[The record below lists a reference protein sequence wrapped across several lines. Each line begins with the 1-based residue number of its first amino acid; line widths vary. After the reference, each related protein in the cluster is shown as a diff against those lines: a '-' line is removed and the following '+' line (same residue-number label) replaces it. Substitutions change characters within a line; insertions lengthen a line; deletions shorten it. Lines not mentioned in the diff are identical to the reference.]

1 MLKRN
6 GNGSA
11 PKVKNSPNLFF
22 SGVLVLTIS
31 NLIIKVIGMLFKI
44 PMNRYVG
51 GEGMGYYSQAYT
63 LYTFFFMIA
72 TNGLPVALAKMLSDS
87 RSSGQLK
94 QAKRIFRI
102 AMTMFFIVGFVC
114 MLIMLFGAGAYSS
127 GVLKVDQA
135 YYCIL
140 AVAPT
145 IFFISISS
153 AYRGYFQSYQ
163 QMLPTSISQLTEAL
177 SKLFLGVFLALYAK
191 RQGYGI
197 HIVAAYAAAGLTI
210 GAALGMIFLFFAK
223 LSFRAKEAQYNAEFL
238 LENGASE
245 TVESTKTILKR
256 IAIIAIPITISSSV
270 MSITNLIDS
279 WIISRGLQDIG
290 MHPEAA
296 TEVYGNYMTLA
307 VTMFNLPPYLV
318 YPISYSIIP
327 VLTMARSTGDTIR
340 ANRIME
346 SSLRVSVLIGLPCA
360 LGMSVLSKPI
370 LSLLFPAESVE
381 MAWPL
386 LSLLAPSSLFICVL
400 SVTNAILQSCG
411 YERKPLYSM
420 LAGAAVKL
428 ASNYVLIRVIG
439 MYGTP
444 ISTFLC
450 YLTATA
456 MNLYFVV
463 KKTGVVPSA
472 GRVFIRPLAA
482 AVLCA
487 GSAIGAYVLLVNVL
501 GISGSISTLLSIAAA
516 GVVYCIAIFVIRA
529 ITADDIRLLPK
540 GEKILSVLT
549 KIKLVKP

>member
-1 MLKRN
+1 MFKQKNN
-6 GNGSA
+6 G
-11 PKVKNSPNLFF
+11 KVKSTTNLFF

-44 PMNRYVG
+44 PMSHFVG
-51 GEGMGYYSQAYT
+51 DEGMGYYSQAYT
-63 LYTFFFMIA
+63 LYTCFFMIA
-72 TNGLPVALAKMLSDS
+72 TNGLPVALATMLSDS
-87 RSSGQLK
+87 RSKGQFK

-102 AMTMFFIVGFVC
+102 AMGLFFAVGLASMLVMIVGARF
-114 MLIMLFGAGAYSS
+114 YSS
-127 GVLKVDQA
+127 NILRVDQA

-163 QMLPTSISQLTEAL
+163 QMLPTSVSQLTEVL
-177 SKLFLGVFLALYAK
+177 SKLFLGVFFALYAK
-191 RQGYGI
+191 GQGYGI

-210 GAALGMIFLFFAK
+210 GAGLGMVFLFFAK
-223 LSFRAKEAQYNAEFL
+223 MSFRAKEEQYNAQI
-238 LENGASE
+238 LEDNTASDYTDSTGA
-245 TVESTKTILKR
+245 ILKR
-256 IAIIAIPITISSSV
+256 IAIIAIPITLSSSV

-279 WIISRGLQDIG
+279 ALVSTGLQDIG
-290 MHPEAA
+290 MTAEAA
-296 TEVYGNYMTLA
+296 TKVYGNYTTLA
-307 VTMFNLPPYLV
+307 VTMFNLPPYLI

-327 VLTMARSTGDTIR
+327 ILTMARSTKDTVR

-346 SSLRVSVLIGLPCA
+346 SSLRVAVLIGLPCA
-360 LGMSVLSKPI
+360 LGMSALSKPI
-370 LSLLFPAESVE
+370 LALLFPAESVE

-386 LSLLAPSSLFICVL
+386 LSMLAPASFFICVL

-411 YERKPLYSM
+411 YERMPLYSM

-428 ASNYVLIRVIG
+428 ASNFVLIRVIG

-456 MNLYFVV
+456 MNLYFVA
-463 KKTGVVPSA
+463 KKTGVMPSVS
-472 GRVFIRPLAA
+472 RVFIRPLIASVLCAASALGVHTLFTSVLHVGGRLVTLVAIFA
-482 AVLCA
+482 AVL
-487 GSAIGAYVLLVNVL
+487 
-501 GISGSISTLLSIAAA
+501 
-516 GVVYCIAIFVIRA
+516 VYAVMVFAIRA

-540 GEKILSVLT
+540 GEKILSALI

>member
-1 MLKRN
+1 MLNRKN
-6 GNGSA
+6 SA
-11 PKVKNSPNLFF
+11 PKVKNTTNLFF

-44 PMNRYVG
+44 PMNHYVG
-51 GEGMGYYSQAYT
+51 DTGMGYYSQAYT
-63 LYTFFFMIA
+63 LYTCFFMIA

-87 RSSGQLK
+87 RSKGQLK

-102 AMTMFFIVGFVC
+102 AMMLFFIVGLVS
-114 MLIMLFGAGAYSS
+114 MLIMLFGAGVYAS

-163 QMLPTSISQLTEAL
+163 RMLPISVSQLTEVL

-210 GAALGMIFLFFAK
+210 GAALGMVFLFFAK
-223 LSFRAKEAQYNAEFL
+223 LAFRAREEQYNAEFL
-238 LENGASE
+238 QENDVSDE
-245 TVESTKTILKR
+245 TESTKTILKR
-256 IAIIAIPITISSSV
+256 IAVIAIPITLSSSV

-279 WIISRGLQDIG
+279 ALVSTGLQAIG
-290 MHPEAA
+290 MSAEAA
-296 TEVYGNYMTLA
+296 TKVYGNYTTLA

-327 VLTMARSTGDTIR
+327 ILTMALSTGDRVR
-340 ANRIME
+340 ADRIME

-360 LGMSVLSKPI
+360 LGMSALSKPI
-370 LSLLFPAESVE
+370 LSLLFTEESVE

-420 LAGAAVKL
+420 LAGAIVKL
-428 ASNYVLIRVIG
+428 ASNFVLIRVIG

-463 KKTGVVPSA
+463 QNAGVKPSVN
-472 GRVFIRPLAA
+472 RVFIRPLVAAILCSAA
-482 AVLCA
+482 AL
-487 GSAIGAYVLLVNVL
+487 GAHLLFTDVLLI
-501 GISGSISTLLSIAAA
+501 GGSIATLGAIAVA
-516 GVVYCIAIFVIRA
+516 VLVYAVMIFAIRA

-540 GEKILSVLT
+540 GEKILAVLV